1 MSTQDT
7 PSSKSGWK
15 ALAVAFVLSV
25 LFLGIFY
32 LAVNNEPDY
41 MPSQQ
46 QKNTTQQHAF
56 KTAPTMAQDPAPAE
70 EHNSTEEH
78 SSPEM
83 TEAQHQQH
91 HAASTAH
98 SH

>member
-15 ALAVAFVLSV
+15 ALAVAFVLAA

-32 LAVNNEPDY
+32 LAVTNEPDY
-41 MPSQQ
+41 MPSHQ
-46 QKNTTQQHAF
+46 QKNATQQHAF
-56 KTAPTMAQDPAPAE
+56 KTSPTMSQETAPSAE
-70 EHNSTEEH
+70 HAAMSEE
-78 SSPEM
+78 E
-83 TEAQHQQH
+83 HQQH

>member
-15 ALAVAFVLSV
+15 ALAIAFVLSV
-25 LFLGIFY
+25 LFLGLFY
-32 LAVNNEPDY
+32 LAVTNEPDY

-46 QKNTTQQHAF
+46 QKNATQQHAF
-56 KTAPTMAQDPAPAE
+56 KTGPTMAQDSAPAE
-70 EHNSTEEH
+70 EHN
-78 SSPEM
+78 SPEM
-83 TEAQHQQH
+83 TEAQHQEH

>member
-25 LFLGIFY
+25 LFLGLFY
-32 LAVNNEPDY
+32 LAVTNEPDY

-56 KTAPTMAQDPAPAE
+56 KTAPTMSQ
-70 EHNSTEEH
+70 
-78 SSPEM
+78 
-83 TEAQHQQH
+83 EAQPDEHASMSEAEHQQH

>member
-15 ALAVAFVLSV
+15 ALAIAFVLSV

-41 MPSQQ
+41 MPSHQ
-46 QKNTTQQHAF
+46 QKNASQQHAF
-56 KTAPTMAQDPAPAE
+56 KTAPTMSQDSTATS
-70 EHNSTEEH
+70 EHAT
-78 SSPEM
+78 M
-83 TEAQHQQH
+83 TEAEHEQH
-91 HAASTAH
+91 HVASTAH